1 MVTDNLNQEN
11 KKGTSRTKQLLLAGF
26 SGLIIL
32 CMAVFILVSVFLE
45 KKSNETINEIG
56 LIYMSEMS
64 RQLKEKFTAIIDL
77 RLSQV

>member
-32 CMAVFILVSVFLE
+32 CMAVFILLFF
-45 KKSNETINEIG
+45 IG
-56 LIYMSEMS
+56 TDDGIV
-64 RQLKEKFTAIIDL
+64 
-77 RLSQV
+77 LSIVQWHD